1 MELEPPVAYQ
11 GGKTRIAAD
20 IAFAIEKELESRS
33 VVYDLCCGCGAVSLA
48 LLNRGSISPAKLVL
62 VDGGLWGAF
71 WSAIRAELL

>member
-33 VVYDLCCGCGAVSLA
+33 VVYDLCCGC
-48 LLNRGSISPAKLVL
+48 
-62 VDGGLWGAF
+62 
-71 WSAIRAELL
+71 SAIRAELL